1 MSPRKP
7 QGRVA
12 PFSDRRRMRVLLV
25 EDHPL
30 MRTAVVSLLEREF
43 APVAAT
49 FAATGAEVLGLKGRW
64 DLILLDQHLPDV
76 RGLDL
81 LPRLAGLGPV
91 IVLTTYA
98 DAGLADLARER
109 GARGYVAKGD
119 DPVHLL
125 SAVRDVLSGG
135 RSFSILEETV
145 AQPRFSRQERRVL
158 DGLLQGESAV
168 EMAGALSIAPTTI
181 QSYKDRL
188 FSKLGVGNVAELVRK
203 AVSKGWV

>member
-1 MSPRKP
+1 
-7 QGRVA
+7 
-12 PFSDRRRMRVLLV
+12 
-25 EDHPL
+25 
-30 MRTAVVSLLEREF
+30 
-43 APVAAT
+43 
-49 FAATGAEVLGLKGRW
+49 
-64 DLILLDQHLPDV
+64 
-76 RGLDL
+76 
-81 LPRLAGLGPV
+81 V

-135 RSFSILEETV
+135 SSFAILEETV